1 MSNSN
6 NASSP
11 KRLNERSR
19 MVTEGVARAPNR
31 SMYYA
36 MGYQEEDFVKP
47 MVGVAN
53 GHSTITPCNSGLQKL
68 ADAAIAA
75 LESSGAKAQVFG
87 TPTVS
92 DGIGMGTE
100 GMKYSLVSREVI
112 ADSIEVCVNGLWQDG
127 VVVVGGCD
135 KNMPGGMIALARTN
149 VPGIYVYG
157 GTIKAGHYKGK
168 DLNIVSAFEAVGEF
182 TSGRLTE
189 EDLKGVEQNACP
201 GSGSCGGMYT
211 ANTMSSSFEALGM
224 SLPYSSTMSNIDQ
237 EKVDSAAESARV
249 LVEAIKKNIR
259 PRDIITKQSLENAVS
274 VIMAVGGSTNAV
286 LHFLAIASAAEIDW
300 TIDDFER
307 IRKRVP
313 VIADMKP
320 SGTYLAPDLHQAGGI
335 PQIMKI
341 LLDGGLLHGDCI
353 TISGQTIAEVLKD
366 IPSKPRADQKVIR
379 TLDNPMYPHGHL
391 AILKGN
397 ISPEGCVAK
406 ITGLKNPS
414 ITGPAR
420 VYNSEDDAMAAIMA
434 QKIKAGDVVVIRYE
448 GPKGGP
454 GMREMLAPTS
464 ALVGQGLGES
474 VGLIT
479 DGRFSGGTWGMV
491 VGHVAPEAF
500 VGGTIAL
507 IHEGDSIT
515 IDAHHLLIQL
525 NVDESEIMKRRQ
537 AWSPPKSKYTRGLL
551 AKYARLVSSASKG
564 AVTDHN
570 LG

>member
-1 MSNSN
+1 M
-6 NASSP
+6 

-36 MGYQEEDFVKP
+36 MGYQEKDFSKP

-68 ADAAIAA
+68 ADAAVVA
-75 LESSGAKAQVFG
+75 LEEAGAKAQLFG

-127 VVVVGGCD
+127 VLVIGGCD
-135 KNMPGGMIALARTN
+135 KNMPGGMMALARTN

-157 GTIKAGHYKGK
+157 GTIKPGHYKGK
-168 DLNIVSAFEAVGEF
+168 ELNIVSAFEAVGEF
-182 TSGRLTE
+182 TSGRLSA
-189 EDLKGVEQNACP
+189 EDLKGVEENACP

-224 SLPYSSTMSNIDQ
+224 SLPYSSTMANEDE
-237 EKVDSAAESARV
+237 EKVVSAAESARV
-249 LVEAIKKNIR
+249 LVEAIKNNLR
-259 PRDIITKQSLENAVS
+259 PRDIITKKSIENAVS

-286 LHFLAIASAAEIDW
+286 LHFLAITSAAEIDW

-307 IRKRVP
+307 IRKQVP
-313 VIADMKP
+313 VIVDMKP
-320 SGTYLAPDLHQAGGI
+320 SGTYLATDLHLAGGI
-335 PQIMKI
+335 PQVMKI

-353 TISGQTIAEVLKD
+353 TITGKTIAEVLKD
-366 IPSKPRADQKVIR
+366 VPSVPRADQKVIR
-379 TLDNPMYPHGHL
+379 TLDNPLYKQGHL

-420 VYNSEDDAMAAIMA
+420 VFDSEDDAMAAIMA
-434 QKIKAGDVVVIRYE
+434 QKIKDGDIVVIRYE

-491 VGHVAPEAF
+491 VGHVAPEAY
-500 VGGTIAL
+500 VGGVIAL
-507 IHEGDSIT
+507 IHEGDSVT
-515 IDAHHLLIQL
+515 IDAHQLLIQL
-525 NVDESEIMKRRQ
+525 NVDEAEIAKRRA
-537 AWSPPKSKYTRGLL
+537 AWVQPKPRYTRGLL
-551 AKYARLVSSASKG
+551 AKYARLASTASKG
-564 AVTDHN
+564 AVTDLN
-570 LG
+570 LDL